1 MAYLNRN
8 ASDAVLPVRIG
19 LIGSGWMGAFHAE
32 SIARRV
38 PGAVLAAIA
47 DPNLESAGALA
58 GALGTTKVT
67 ADAADLLADP
77 AIDAVV
83 IASPARFHSSLIGQA
98 AAAGKHVF
106 CEKPAGQGLEEL
118 DAALD
123 AVDAAGVHFQIGFNR
138 RYAADFQAAKK
149 DLAAGIVGQPQLLR
163 SLTRDPG
170 TGSIGHAAR
179 IPAWTIFLETLIHDF
194 DTLNWFNEG
203 AEPVEVYAVAD
214 ALVEPGLRDQG
225 FLDTAVV
232 TIRYSNGAIA
242 VAEANFSA
250 LYGYDIRG
258 EVFGSKGMVQAG
270 RATETAARRFTAE
283 GMSADTPRL
292 NVELFRQAYTDELVD
307 FADAVRARRDGTA
320 AGVEAL
326 HSHSGSQRRP
336 ARTGRGAGLH
346 RVRQAGDPGNGQHSG
361 RQRERGPL
369 MRLAVCAE
377 MVFTDL
383 PFTERV
389 RRLHEA
395 GFDVELWDSR
405 PKDIGALKAT
415 GAVFSSMT
423 GYSSGSLVDPDTADE
438 VVRTA
443 ESLIPTAL
451 ELGVSRLVVH
461 PAELVDGHAARPVYR
476 SSGHMWATGART
488 LERLGKL
495 GEKYGVTFC
504 LENLNTIRDHPGIP
518 LARAKDTLALVQ
530 AAGHPNARLMLDLYH
545 AQMGEGNLVELVR
558 TALPYLGEIQVADVP
573 GRCEPGTGEIN
584 YAAVARALADAGY
597 EGTVGMEAWA
607 SGDSYAALEAF
618 RAAFTVPAPN
628 MRVEV

>member
-8 ASDAVLPVRIG
+8 ASDAALPVRIG

-47 DPNLESAGALA
+47 DPNLDSAEALA
-58 GALGTTKVT
+58 VALGTTKVT
-67 ADAADLLADP
+67 ADAADVLADP
-77 AIDAVV
+77 EIDAVV

-106 CEKPAGQGLEEL
+106 CEKPAGLGLDEL
-118 DAALD
+118 DAALA

-149 DLAAGIVGQPQLLR
+149 DLAAGIAGEPQLLR

-170 TGSIGHAAR
+170 TGSLGHAAR

-214 ALVEPGLRDQG
+214 ALVEPDLREKG

-307 FADAVRARRDGTA
+307 FADAVRAQRDGRRDGTVSEPKTEPAPRPFSLTPGA
-320 AGVEAL
+320 AD
-326 HSHSGSQRRP
+326 
-336 ARTGRGAGLH
+336 AR
-346 RVRQAGDPGNGQHSG
+346 
-361 RQRERGPL
+361 
-369 MRLAVCAE
+369 
-377 MVFTDL
+377 
-383 PFTERV
+383 
-389 RRLHEA
+389 
-395 GFDVELWDSR
+395 
-405 PKDIGALKAT
+405 
-415 GAVFSSMT
+415 
-423 GYSSGSLVDPDTADE
+423 
-438 VVRTA
+438 
-443 ESLIPTAL
+443 
-451 ELGVSRLVVH
+451 
-461 PAELVDGHAARPVYR
+461 
-476 SSGHMWATGART
+476 
-488 LERLGKL
+488 
-495 GEKYGVTFC
+495 
-504 LENLNTIRDHPGIP
+504 
-518 LARAKDTLALVQ
+518 
-530 AAGHPNARLMLDLYH
+530 
-545 AQMGEGNLVELVR
+545 
-558 TALPYLGEIQVADVP
+558 
-573 GRCEPGTGEIN
+573 
-584 YAAVARALADAGY
+584 RALAMALACI
-597 EGTVGMEAWA
+597 ESVQQGTPA
-607 SGDSYAALEAF
+607 
-618 RAAFTVPAPN
+618 TVNTVAVN
-628 MRVEV
+628 EKAVL